1 MISQNRV
8 ENKEMGGV
16 LTLAL
21 SCGEGWGLCLFFL
34 LLVLWMNDATWNKS
48 TKSLWTATALC
59 RETKQ
64 CRFFWLC
71 FALCMAMGFFFD
83 FYLVGF
89 VNIFIGEL
97 GVGWGVPR
105 FCSLLYRP
113 CQCSQ
118 QHSQCLYVAVTFH
131 VFSPAAED
139 SLLRKG
145 SLGHTFIL
153 NHNQGT
159 APVQYNAAGWLRLC
173 RDSPISKNSTM
184 ILQDSKRSVDLAAC
198 LLLLGNS
205 WWKTTMRR
213 EPPLF
218 LDQVFWNY
226 SPSCFHDMNP
236 ISWSTPLS
244 RPGFTARIGGV
255 KVRSC
260 VLSWAVDWHSLL
272 YSSVWTTVVTILLII
287 QTCPF

>member
-1 MISQNRV
+1 M
-8 ENKEMGGV
+8 
-16 LTLAL
+16 
-21 SCGEGWGLCLFFL
+21 
-34 LLVLWMNDATWNKS
+34 
-48 TKSLWTATALC
+48 
-59 RETKQ
+59 
-64 CRFFWLC
+64 
-71 FALCMAMGFFFD
+71 
-83 FYLVGF
+83 GF

-118 QHSQCLYVAVTFH
+118 QPPQCLYVAVTFH
-131 VFSPAAED
+131 VFSPGAED

-198 LLLLGNS
+198 WCAVCQVPWIPAVRELLVKDHHEERITS
-205 WWKTTMRR
+205 
-213 EPPLF
+213 
-218 LDQVFWNY
+218 
-226 SPSCFHDMNP
+226 
-236 ISWSTPLS
+236 LS
-244 RPGFTARIGGV
+244 RPGF
-255 KVRSC
+255 
-260 VLSWAVDWHSLL
+260 LELF
-272 YSSVWTTVVTILLII
+272 
-287 QTCPF
+287 PFMFPLHEPHFMVYPCLKTRFS